1 MSVSFSSYNDCV
13 CSTFVFLQKK
23 CTTFDC
29 SLHVFSLSSLVSF
42 LFFSLG
48 FTSTNLTMKWHTT
61 HVCRQ
66 RITSL
71 TFHLF
76 DLTTLFD
83 PCVRSVGLWKE
94 VTSTSPHDAFDNQAL
109 VDLLC
114 MQSSAITCTPFVDVL
129 YITQKWTI
137 TVLQYVTT
145 ALPSSPLK

>member
-1 MSVSFSSYNDCV
+1 MTVSALHLFFSRKNVQRLTVLCTSSVYLPWSRFFS
-13 CSTFVFLQKK
+13 
-23 CTTFDC
+23 
-29 SLHVFSLSSLVSF
+29 
-42 LFFSLG
+42 FSLG

-61 HVCRQ
+61 HACRQ

-83 PCVRSVGLWKE
+83 TCERSVGLWKE

-114 MQSSAITCTPFVDVL
+114 MQSSAITCTPFVDLL

>member
-13 CSTFVFLQKK
+13 CSTFVFLQKNVQRLTVL
-23 CTTFDC
+23 CT
-29 SLHVFSLSSLVSF
+29 SSVYLPLSR
-42 LFFSLG
+42 FF

-76 DLTTLFD
+76 HLTTLFD

-94 VTSTSPHDAFDNQAL
+94 VTSTSPHEAFDNQAL

-114 MQSSAITCTPFVDVL
+114 MQSSAITCTPFVDLL